1 MSSIFDTVMQQ
12 MGGENLS
19 SISQQIGADESSTR
33 TAVEAALPL
42 LLGGLAR
49 NSARPEG
56 AASLGSALNEHR
68 GGLLENLG
76 SLLGNPE
83 AGPGAGILGHIF
95 GNRRSNVEEGVG
107 KATGLNKQQIGKL
120 LMMLAPIVMA
130 ALARKASPRAD
141 APQADGSLPNILEQE
156 TREAA
161 RKAPSGL
168 GGLISMLDRDGDGNP
183 LNDLGGLG
191 EMFGRR

>member
-12 MGGENLS
+12 VGGENLS
-19 SISQQIGADESSTR
+19 RISQQIGADESSTR
-33 TAVEAALPL
+33 TAVEAALPM

-56 AASLGSALNEHR
+56 AESLSNALNDHR

-76 SLLGNPE
+76 GLLGNPE

-107 KATGLNKQQIGKL
+107 KATGLDKQQIGRL

-130 ALARKASPRAD
+130 ALARKASQSSDTPA
-141 APQADGSLPNILEQE
+141 AGSLPNILEQE
-156 TREAA
+156 TREATQ
-161 RKAPSGL
+161 KAPSGL

-183 LNDLGGLG
+183 LNDLGRLG